1 MSTYFEDI
9 IRLKSERLAD
19 LKKTTAEVEREL
31 SDARDSLQRESMRR
45 ESMRREFAAS
55 SAGPSGPSVEP
66 DFAAEACQCEQCQ
79 PQRSRVPSQRRPAY
93 TAPRLDYGFA
103 PTEAEPAGTGRF
115 EAGRYAAGGYPDG
128 QYAQGQFADGL
139 AGGELDGAEGDPD
152 EDRTAILINKGRSS
166 AHKPKLALSRKL
178 VIGVIA
184 AATLLAVLVLLVSAG
199 GGASWPSSVARVQGW
214 MEQACRNPNVMSEPG
229 QVNFA
234 CAKGSR
240 QILWVFSLITS
251 GNNPTFADTKTGRQG
266 LEPITPGQGGAVA
279 AALNLHHPYDPS
291 NPVDSL
297 QVAARAINDIIG
309 GATVTGTS
317 GNAEVQA
324 GLESSSANCLRYTGS
339 AAMNARQ
346 GYPDVCARP
355 LTAHGQAALVRDV
368 YRKWVVGAPAV
379 AARDAEVLFQNAKN
393 PGDPQ
398 VQYILNHLPAAAL
411 SS

>member
-1 MSTYFEDI
+1 VSTYFEDI
-9 IRLKSERLAD
+9 IRLKSEHLAD
-19 LKKTTAEVEREL
+19 LKKTTAEVEREI

-45 ESMRREFAAS
+45 QFAATP
-55 SAGPSGPSVEP
+55 AGPAGPAGPAAEP

-79 PQRSRVPSQRRPAY
+79 PPRSRVPSPRQPAY

-103 PTEAEPAGTGRF
+103 PAEAEPAGIDRF
-115 EAGRYAAGGYPDG
+115 EAGRYGY
-128 QYAQGQFADGL
+128 ADGL
-139 AGGELDGAEGDPD
+139 AGGEPDGAEAGPD
-152 EDRTAILINKGRSS
+152 EERTAILINKGRST

-184 AATLLAVLVLLVSAG
+184 AATLLAVLVLLVTAG

-214 MEQACRNPNVMSEPG
+214 MEQSCRNPNVMSEPG

-234 CAKGSR
+234 CARGSR

-251 GNNPTFADTKTGRQG
+251 GNNPSFADTKTGRQG

-317 GNAEVQA
+317 GNAEVQP

-379 AARDAEVLFQNAKN
+379 AARDAAVLFQNAKN

-411 SS
+411 SP

>member
-1 MSTYFEDI
+1 VSTYFEDMI
-9 IRLKSERLAD
+9 KLKSEHLAD
-19 LKKTTAEVEREL
+19 LKKSTAEVEREI

-45 ESMRREFAAS
+45 QFAAAP
-55 SAGPSGPSVEP
+55 AGPAAEP

-79 PQRSRVPSQRRPAY
+79 PQRSRVPSPRRPAY
-93 TAPRLDYGFA
+93 SAPRLDYGFA
-103 PTEAEPAGTGRF
+103 AAEAELAGTGRF
-115 EAGRYAAGGYPDG
+115 EADQYADGRFKAGGYADGGYADG
-128 QYAQGQFADGL
+128 QYADGL
-139 AGGELDGAEGDPD
+139 AGGDPDGAETGPD
-152 EDRTAILINKGRSS
+152 EERTTILINKGRSS
-166 AHKPKLALSRKL
+166 AHQPKLALSRKL

-184 AATLLAVLVLLVSAG
+184 AATLLAVLVLLVTAG

-251 GNNPTFADTKTGRQG
+251 GNNPSFADTKTGRQG

-309 GATVTGTS
+309 GATVTSTS
-317 GNAEVQA
+317 GTAEVQP
-324 GLESSSANCLRYTGS
+324 GLESSAANCLRYTGS

-346 GYPDVCARP
+346 GYPVVCARP
-355 LTAHGQAALVRDV
+355 LTARGQAALVRDV

-379 AARDAEVLFQNAKN
+379 AARDAAVLFQNAKN

-398 VQYILNHLPAAAL
+398 VQYILNHPPAAAL
-411 SS
+411 SP

>member
-9 IRLKSERLAD
+9 IRLKSEHLAD
-19 LKKTTAEVEREL
+19 LKKTTAEVEREI

-45 ESMRREFAAS
+45 QFAAAP
-55 SAGPSGPSVEP
+55 AGPSAEP

-79 PQRSRVPSQRRPAY
+79 PQRSRVPSPRRPAY
-93 TAPRLDYGFA
+93 AAPRLDYGFA
-103 PTEAEPAGTGRF
+103 PAEAEPAGTGRF
-115 EAGRYAAGGYPDG
+115 EAGRYAAGGYADG
-128 QYAQGQFADGL
+128 QYADGL
-139 AGGELDGAEGDPD
+139 AGGELDGAAAEADPD
-152 EDRTAILINKGRSS
+152 EERTTILINRGRSS
-166 AHKPKLALSRKL
+166 AQRPKLALSRKL

-184 AATLLAVLVLLVSAG
+184 AATLLAVLVLLVAAG

-251 GNNPTFADTKTGRQG
+251 GNNPSFADPKTGRQG

-309 GATVTGTS
+309 GATVTSTS
-317 GNAEVQA
+317 GNAEVQP

-346 GYPDVCARP
+346 GYPDACARP
-355 LTAHGQAALVRDV
+355 LSAHGQAALVRDV

-379 AARDAEVLFQNAKN
+379 AARDAAVLFQNAKN

-411 SS
+411 SP